1 MSALPVL
8 PQQPVPLDARLID
21 LTERHLVPI
30 QQDLFDYMMGLRLA
44 VDRQLAS
51 ALAPMLGKPYPLGRC
66 LEINNAVVA
75 VLIDRLRAPTHPVEK
90 AIIAFLKEGGVVRT
104 IWGALR
110 GRYFQNAMQFGS
122 LYVDASND
130 TVTVTKPKVEIL
142 PLEQAGLEAIRD
154 AAHFAEIAAIYWG
167 ATIYANVATPS
178 LAPILPFISFI
189 PGTYPVLQSATD
201 YMIELL
207 MRDGFRSARRWLET
221 APVPPPA
228 IWAQLQERVPADLM
242 AADPETGR
250 RAAIAACDAMAETG
264 RRRDMDWRDARV
276 QDYLRI
282 RQGENI

>member
-1 MSALPVL
+1 MSVLPVL
-8 PQQPVPLDARLID
+8 PQQPVPLDAWLID
-21 LTERHLVPI
+21 LTERHLIPI
-30 QQDLFDYMMGLRLA
+30 QQALFDYMMGLRLA
-44 VDRQLAS
+44 VDGQLAPT
-51 ALAPMLGKPYPLGRC
+51 LAPMLGKPYPLGRC
-66 LEINNAVVA
+66 LEINNAVVTA
-75 VLIDRLRAPTHPVEK
+75 LIDRLRAPTHPVEM

-122 LYVDASND
+122 LYVDVSND

-154 AAHFAEIAAIYWG
+154 AAHFAEIAAIYWD
-167 ATIYANVATPS
+167 ANIYANVAAPS

-189 PGTYPVLQSATD
+189 PGTFPVLQSATD

-221 APVPPPA
+221 APAPPPDV
-228 IWAQLQERVPADLM
+228 WAQLCDRVPADLM
-242 AADPETGR
+242 ASDPDTGR
-250 RAAIAACDAMAETG
+250 QAALAACDAMAQTG

-276 QDYLRI
+276 QDYLRVRKGDDI
-282 RQGENI
+282 